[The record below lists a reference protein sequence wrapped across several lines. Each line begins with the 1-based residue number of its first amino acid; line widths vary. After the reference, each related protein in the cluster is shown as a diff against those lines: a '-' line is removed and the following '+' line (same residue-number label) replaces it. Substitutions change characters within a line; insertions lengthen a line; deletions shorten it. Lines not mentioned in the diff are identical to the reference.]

1 MTARAPHPRANPL
14 LFEKDGS
21 FNPGWTLFIGF
32 SVLGAGISL
41 GAVAVALRSAAAWP
55 AAVAALSFIAF
66 AMLCTAIIVVPIARA
81 KLLAPALKEAA
92 GAISRPPFPGMDQGE
107 AGAIDG

>member
-1 MTARAPHPRANPL
+1 MKRQNPL
-14 LFEKDGS
+14 FFEADGD
-21 FNPGWTLFIGF
+21 FNPGWALFIAF
-32 SVLGAGISL
+32 SALGAL
-41 GAVAVALRSAAAWP
+41 GSVAAFGVALLHDRAWP

-92 GAISRPPFPGMDQGE
+92 GGISKAVAPPFPGMDFDERG
-107 AGAIDG
+107 DD